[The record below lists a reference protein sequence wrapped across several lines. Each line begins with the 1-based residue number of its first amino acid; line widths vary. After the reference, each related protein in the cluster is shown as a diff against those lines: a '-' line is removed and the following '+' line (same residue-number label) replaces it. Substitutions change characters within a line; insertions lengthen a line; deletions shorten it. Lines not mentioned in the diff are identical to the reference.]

1 MNNSRRKQIAD
12 ALSKI
17 ETAYDLL
24 CEVKDE
30 EEMAYENLPESLQSS
45 ERGDSMQENID
56 NLDEAIQGLDD
67 VKSTLENI
75 G

>member
-30 EEMAYENLPESLQSS
+30 EEMAYENLPESLRSS
-45 ERGDSMQENID
+45 ERGEVMQENID
-56 NLDEAIQGLDD
+56 NLDEAIQELDEA
-67 VKSTLENI
+67 KSTLDNI

>member
-1 MNNSRRKQIAD
+1 
-12 ALSKI
+12 
-17 ETAYDLL
+17 
-24 CEVKDE
+24 
-30 EEMAYENLPESLQSS
+30 MAYENLPESLQSS